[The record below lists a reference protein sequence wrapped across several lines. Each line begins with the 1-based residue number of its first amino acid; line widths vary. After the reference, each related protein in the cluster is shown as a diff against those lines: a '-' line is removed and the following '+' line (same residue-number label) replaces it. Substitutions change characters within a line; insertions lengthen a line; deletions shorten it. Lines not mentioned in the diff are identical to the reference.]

1 MGAFQAVLTN
11 SIDKAVVAVDNC
23 LEVYTLQEV
32 TIKEFRH
39 VVNDTH
45 DASTA
50 MTQIEVDVGIVA
62 QDGFLV
68 FDILEHRI
76 SSNAMVAQRY
86 NKERGYEQ
94 NLSVFIV
101 KLCYIRVKELTIGLH
116 LFVEGQWVGTGTA
129 RQSI

>member
-1 MGAFQAVLTN
+1 MNIFFVEKVRMPPLCPLQDRLIRVWLSLIRDCIRLIMGAFQAVLTN

-76 SSNAMVAQRY
+76 SSNANMVAKVQ
-86 NKERGYEQ
+86 
-94 NLSVFIV
+94 
-101 KLCYIRVKELTIGLH
+101 
-116 LFVEGQWVGTGTA
+116 
-129 RQSI
+129 

>member
-11 SIDKAVVAVDNC
+11 SIDKAVVAVDNY
-23 LEVYTLQEV
+23 LEVYTLHEV
-32 TIKEFRH
+32 TIKEFRQ

-45 DASTA
+45 DASTT

-76 SSNAMVAQRY
+76 SSNANMVAKVQ
-86 NKERGYEQ
+86 
-94 NLSVFIV
+94 
-101 KLCYIRVKELTIGLH
+101 
-116 LFVEGQWVGTGTA
+116 
-129 RQSI
+129 